1 MSYIHT
7 QVKWDVTL
15 KTGTF
20 LLTWWLKPVIIN
32 SCSFISRMKFD
43 EINSVQDLVNKNEAT
58 DLKTDIL
65 KTVYREDPSL
75 GMEIA
80 KDIIES
86 LANFHVDAV
95 ADYREKGMAS
105 ESAIW
110 AHDLA
115 LLKTASQLLDEVQV

>member
-1 MSYIHT
+1 MPYIHV
-7 QVKWDVTL
+7 QVKRDVTL

-20 LLTWWLKPVIIN
+20 PLTMRFKRVIIY
-32 SCSFISRMKFD
+32 SYSFIRPMKFD
-43 EINSVQDLVNKNEAT
+43 EINSVQDLVNKNEST